1 MVKPGGTGSPRLAI
15 SARLA
20 PLPPS
25 KSRKPALP
33 SALPSPK
40 VNTHLPDFTASV
52 AALLALALPAG
63 FGAGLAALFFS
74 ALRALTGDAALAR
87 AGLDGFDFAAI
98 FLVFDATLAM
108 TDNDPRE
115 QEGIGGLTPRW
126 RGPAQGAGPVKASHV
141 ARITCCKDYMLKV
154 LNKPRPAKPMKI
166 R

>member
-1 MVKPGGTGSPRLAI
+1 MVKPGGTGRPRLAI

-52 AALLALALPAG
+52 AALLARDLPAG
-63 FGAGLAALFFS
+63 LGAGLAALFFR
-74 ALRALTGDAALAR
+74 ALRALAGAVALAR

-98 FLVFDATLAM
+98 FLVFATALAM
-108 TDNDPRE
+108 T
-115 QEGIGGLTPRW
+115 
-126 RGPAQGAGPVKASHV
+126 
-141 ARITCCKDYMLKV
+141 
-154 LNKPRPAKPMKI
+154 
-166 R
+166 